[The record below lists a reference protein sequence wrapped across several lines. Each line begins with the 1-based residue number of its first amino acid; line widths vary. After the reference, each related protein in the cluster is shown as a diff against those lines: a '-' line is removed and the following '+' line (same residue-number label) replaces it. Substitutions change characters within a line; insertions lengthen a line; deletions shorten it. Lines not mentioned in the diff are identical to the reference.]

1 LCANAAASDLV
12 EFHNQHGFQGF
23 SQQLRKAVL
32 AHPNLMKLYTR
43 YQRAG
48 YLQAALAAKVEFEQK
63 HGPTV
68 KSKAAEEQVRPGK

>member
-1 LCANAAASDLV
+1 
-12 EFHNQHGFQGF
+12 
-23 SQQLRKAVL
+23 
-32 AHPNLMKLYTR
+32 MKLYTR